1 MCDWGKF
8 PVELCNTGDMTEAEA
23 RYTLLKRHAAGPIA
37 EKLPALGPLISP
49 AAEVVTNSATHKVP
63 GALKQRTLKPA
74 QSQDEQRMRA
84 VVKGPIR
91 CHNCQMKCV
100 DAEHYLVH
108 DCVPRRPAV

>member
-1 MCDWGKF
+1 
-8 PVELCNTGDMTEAEA
+8 MTEAEA
-23 RYTLLKRHAAGPIA
+23 RYTLLKRHAAGPIT

-49 AAEVVTNSATHKVP
+49 TAEVAANSATHKVP
-63 GALKQRTLKPA
+63 GTLERTLKQRTLKPL

-100 DAEHYLVH
+100 DAEHYLAH
-108 DCVPRRPAV
+108 DCVPRRPPV

>member
-1 MCDWGKF
+1 
-8 PVELCNTGDMTEAEA
+8 MTEAEA
-23 RYTLLKRHAAGPIA
+23 RYTLLKRHAAGPIT
-37 EKLPALGPLISP
+37 EQLPAQRPLISP

-63 GALKQRTLKPA
+63 EALKRALKPGTLKPG
-74 QSQDEQRMRA
+74 QSQEEQRMRA

-100 DAEHYLVH
+100 DAEHYLAH